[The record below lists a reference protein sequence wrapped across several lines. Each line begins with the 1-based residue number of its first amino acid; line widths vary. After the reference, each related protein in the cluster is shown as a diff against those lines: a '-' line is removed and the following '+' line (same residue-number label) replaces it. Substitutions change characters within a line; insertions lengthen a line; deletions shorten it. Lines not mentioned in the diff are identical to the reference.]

1 MIAILVIAHAPLATA
16 LLQCA
21 RHVYG
26 CDPEQCETLDIAAD
40 AEPGAQIDIAR
51 TLLASLNAREGVLVL
66 TDLFGATPANIAAR
80 LVVPGEVEVLAG
92 VNLPML
98 LRVLTY
104 RSAGPLAALVEKAI
118 SGGTAG
124 VIRITSTAPQD
135 QHKSQRDANDPD
147 SAKNEHARLHDQ
159 Q

>member
-1 MIAILVIAHAPLATA
+1 MTGILVIAHAPLATA

-26 CDPEQCETLDIAAD
+26 GELERCQTLDVAAD
-40 AEPGAQIDIAR
+40 AEPAAQIEGAR
-51 TLLASLNAREGVLVL
+51 ALVASLASKEGVLVL
-66 TDLFGATPANIAAR
+66 TDLFGATPANIAAQ
-80 LVVPGEVEVLAG
+80 LLVPGEVEVLTG

-104 RSAGPLAALVEKAI
+104 RAAGPLAALVEKAI

-135 QHKSQRDANDPD
+135 Q
-147 SAKNEHARLHDQ
+147 RLPQLDTGGL
-159 Q
+159 